1 MRRVIGSGSDDRKG
15 PSVFGGRSRRG
26 RNKPARKWVPD
37 PEPTRRSRGAV
48 TPPPTKRFA
57 EPPAARPP
65 VEDPPHRITADQAY
79 TVELERE
86 QRRQPREQAEPG
98 APGWERYGTDGY
110 LRPPGHRSRGYERQA
125 PPPGERPYD
134 ERRQRFYDG
143 PAGRPYPERGGYR
156 GRDEHGYP
164 HPGGYDQR
172 GRAHYEGPGHEPPGH
187 AGGHG
192 GQPPGGGHV
201 PPGGGQVPPGDGPVG
216 PDGRPWPKK
225 LTVTRVAAM
234 RGRELSERA
243 VRLFQRVHRA
253 DGAHES
259 GLTSLS
265 WSLMLNYASDAALA
279 VALANTLFF
288 SAATAESKWK
298 VALYLLITIAPF
310 AVIAP
315 LIGPALD
322 KIQRGRRLA
331 MAVASAASA
340 VMCMVIALNFDNW
353 ALYPAALGKMVLSK
367 SYMVLKSAVT
377 PRVVPPEITLSKT
390 NARLTV
396 FGLGAGAVGGAIA
409 SLFSWIAGSPGAAW
423 VAAAICVAGTVQA
436 MRIPS
441 WVEVTEGEV
450 PATLNSQAIRRK
462 PAGKQPI
469 TVGVLVALWG
479 NGTIRLLTGFLM
491 LFAAFAVKASA
502 EQHDQSPFVQLLLL
516 GVLGAAAGAGGFV
529 GNAIGSR
536 LHLGGTDQ
544 VTTVAVAT
552 TLAATVLAALLP
564 GIATA
569 ALVALIGATCS
580 ALAKISLDAVIQHD
594 LPEESRA
601 SAFGR
606 SETVLQMAWC
616 FGGAIGLLLPPT
628 YWLGFLVISVLL
640 VLGLVQTILVRRGKS
655 LLPSREIF
663 SRRRAAAATSGTPA
677 GSAPSSGSAEPAG
690 AAPATGGPSGSDG
703 TKRRPRTTK
712 WTPQ

>member
-15 PSVFGGRSRRG
+15 PSVFGGRTRRG
-26 RNKPARKWVPD
+26 RNKSGRKWTPEPQAKPSGFVP
-37 PEPTRRSRGAV
+37 PPTRRYPEPPR
-48 TPPPTKRFA
+48 PEPERPRHPEPPTTKA
-57 EPPAARPP
+57 PEPEQPP
-65 VEDPPHRITADQAY
+65 RITADQAY

-86 QRRQPREQAEPG
+86 RRADRPGQQPTEPG
-98 APGWERYGTDGY
+98 ARGFDRYGTDGY
-110 LRPPGHRSRGYERQA
+110 VRPPSYRSRSEPPPRRYEDRGY
-125 PPPGERPYD
+125 PPPGYEPRDRGYDDRGGYQRPGYRAAGGGQ
-134 ERRQRFYDG
+134 EPPGGPNPPQEG
-143 PAGRPYPERGGYR
+143 PAG
-156 GRDEHGYP
+156 
-164 HPGGYDQR
+164 PGGR
-172 GRAHYEGPGHEPPGH
+172 M
-187 AGGHG
+187 
-192 GQPPGGGHV
+192 
-201 PPGGGQVPPGDGPVG
+201 
-216 PDGRPWPKK
+216 PKK

-243 VRLFQRVHRA
+243 VHLFQRAHRA
-253 DGAHES
+253 DGADES

-288 SAATAESKWK
+288 SAASAESKWK

-331 MAVASAASA
+331 MAVSSAASA
-340 VMCMVIALNFDNW
+340 VACMVIAVNFDTW
-353 ALYPAALGKMVLSK
+353 LLYPAALAKMVLSK

-396 FGLGAGAVGGAIA
+396 FGLAAGGVGGAIA

-423 VAAAICVAGTVQA
+423 VAAVICAVGAGQA

-469 TVGVLVALWG
+469 TTGVLVALWG

-502 EQHDQSPFVQLLLL
+502 EQNDQGPFTQLLLL
-516 GVLGAAAGAGGFV
+516 GVIGAAAGAGGFV

-536 LHLGGTDQ
+536 LHLGSTDQ
-544 VTTVAVAT
+544 VITIAVAV
-552 TLAATVLAALLP
+552 TLTSTVLATLMP

-569 ALVALIGATCS
+569 AMVGLVGSTCS

-616 FGGAIGLLLPPT
+616 FGGAVGLLLPPT
-628 YWLGFLVISVLL
+628 YWLGFLVVSIML
-640 VLGLVQTILVRRGKS
+640 VVGLVQTILVRKGRTM
-655 LLPSREIF
+655 LPGREVF
-663 SRRRAAAATSGTPA
+663 ARRKT
-677 GSAPSSGSAEPAG
+677 SSGASAKQSPGPSAGEAPQAG
-690 AAPATGGPSGSDG
+690 ASGAT
-703 TKRRPRTTK
+703 RQQRPRTTK